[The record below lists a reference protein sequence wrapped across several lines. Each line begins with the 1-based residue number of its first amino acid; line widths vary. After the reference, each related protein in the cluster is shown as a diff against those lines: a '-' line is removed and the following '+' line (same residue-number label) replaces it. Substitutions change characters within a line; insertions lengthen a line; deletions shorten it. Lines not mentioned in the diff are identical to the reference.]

1 MTDLC
6 AARVREYL
14 MSHGIGYEIH
24 EHPQAFT
31 AQELAAAEHVPGRQ
45 VAKVVML
52 RVGDDL
58 VMSVLRAPDHI
69 SISKARVVFGR
80 DDVRIASEL
89 DFQES
94 FPDCELGA
102 VPPFGHLYGLLTYVD
117 ERLLDSD
124 DLLCAAGSHTVSM
137 KLATNDW
144 YKTVEPIT
152 VDIASG

>member
-1 MTDLC
+1 MTELC

-14 MSHGIGYEIH
+14 MTHGIGYEIH
-24 EHPQAFT
+24 DHAAAFT

-58 VMSVLRAPDHI
+58 VMAVLRAPDHV
-69 SISKARVVFGR
+69 SIGKARTVFGR
-80 DDVRIASEL
+80 DDVHIATEL
-89 DFQES
+89 DFQET

-117 ERLLDSD
+117 ERLLDTD
-124 DLLCAAGSHTVSM
+124 DLICPAGSHELSM
-137 KLATNDW
+137 QLATNDW
-144 YKTVEPIT
+144 YKIVEPIT
-152 VDIASG
+152 VDIASD